1 MIAAAPKELD
11 QLYNTADKLYSRFAR
26 RCGISTC
33 AYWMLYDLV
42 RAEAPLPLTSLCD
55 SWSYSKQ
62 TINSA
67 LKTLE
72 SRNLIELVLCEGS
85 RKNKQAGLTA
95 EGAAFAREN
104 IVPAMEAE
112 HRAFERLA
120 EDERRELVR
129 LVRSYTRAL
138 EAEFEEVER

>member
-1 MIAAAPKELD
+1 MVTAAPIELD

-26 RCGISTC
+26 RCGISAC

-42 RAEAPLPLTSLCD
+42 RAEAPLPLTGLCD
-55 SWSYSKQ
+55 SWSFSKQ
-62 TINSA
+62 TVNSA
-67 LKTLE
+67 LKALE
-72 SRNLIELVLCEGS
+72 ARGLIELSLCEGS
-85 RKNKQAGLTA
+85 RKNKQARLTV
-95 EGAAFAREN
+95 EGEVFAREN

-138 EAEFEEVER
+138 EAEFEGVER